1 MTDTGGL
8 TAARL
13 IIGGQVITQ
22 YLEPGTPNESG
33 LIFVDDNGQGRTP
46 Q

>member
-1 MTDTGGL
+1 M
-8 TAARL
+8 
-13 IIGGQVITQ
+13 ITQ

-33 LIFVDDNGQGRTP
+33 LIYVDDNGQGRNP